1 MSAEMAGTIRARIAA
16 ALQPASVEVIDEGHL
31 HAGHAGEGQ
40 GHYRV
45 RVTCAAFAGLLP
57 LKRHR
62 RVYDAVGDLMG
73 HGIHALAIEAWAP
86 GEHGADVPG

>member
-1 MSAEMAGTIRARIAA
+1 MAGTIRQRIAG
-16 ALQPASVEVIDEGHL
+16 ALHPESIEVIDEGHL

-45 RVTCAAFAGLLP
+45 RITCAAFAGQPP

-62 RVYDAVGDLMG
+62 RIYQVVDDLMG

-86 GEHGADVPG
+86 GEPGARDPGKTT